1 MRASPAARKFG
12 KFSQDD
18 NRPEADSRSLP
29 PASSRC
35 RPYGILDCWVA
46 ARCRRSYRVIPEHST
61 GSGGYPAGQID
72 SLRGGDCRNMRVE
85 LREGEGFDQLFRRF
99 TKGIERSG
107 VIREHRRGL
116 RFISVQEEN
125 RAKRRKAERRRRRNA
140 TT

>member
-1 MRASPAARKFG
+1 MPAIIQGCPYVVASGSA
-12 KFSQDD
+12 
-18 NRPEADSRSLP
+18 EP
-29 PASSRC
+29 P
-35 RPYGILDCWVA
+35 
-46 ARCRRSYRVIPEHST
+46 
-61 GSGGYPAGQID
+61 PAGQIAP
-72 SLRGGDCRNMRVE
+72 RGGDCRDMRVE

-107 VIREHRRGL
+107 IIREHRRGL

>member
-1 MRASPAARKFG
+1 MSSVRYPWLLGRGLDAGDHTGFSP
-12 KFSQDD
+12 
-18 NRPEADSRSLP
+18 E
-29 PASSRC
+29 
-35 RPYGILDCWVA
+35 
-46 ARCRRSYRVIPEHST
+46 RRT
-61 GSGGYPAGQID
+61 GSGGYPTDQTD

>member
-1 MRASPAARKFG
+1 MP
-12 KFSQDD
+12 
-18 NRPEADSRSLP
+18 
-29 PASSRC
+29 
-35 RPYGILDCWVA
+35 
-46 ARCRRSYRVIPEHST
+46 
-61 GSGGYPAGQID
+61 
-72 SLRGGDCRNMRVE
+72 RGGDCNDMRVE
-85 LREGEGFDQLFRRF
+85 LRDGEGFDQLFRRF